1 MKSKLTSKNL
11 DLIIIGVKDTTVQYK
26 SRLKGIELS
35 AELGTKLDFHLTSKN
50 LGLIVHLNAL

>member
-11 DLIIIGVKDTTVQYK
+11 GLIIIGVKDTTVQYK

-35 AELGTKLDFHLTSKN
+35 AELGTKLDFHLTSK
-50 LGLIVHLNAL
+50 IWV